1 MIQNIESNPNTS
13 IAPEAFENMRKF
25 IEAAYFKKATL
36 IYLAS
41 RLPEKDFEELR
52 NLFIEIDLDGD
63 GRIVVEEFVKSL
75 ITYGI
80 KQTPEETNELVNQL
94 DINNNGYV
102 DYTEFLA
109 ACMKSKIYLQEDY
122 LRIAFSYFDKD
133 NSGTITLDELK

>member
-52 NLFIEIDLDGD
+52 NLFIDIDLDGD

-80 KQTPEETNELVNQL
+80 K
-94 DINNNGYV
+94 
-102 DYTEFLA
+102 
-109 ACMKSKIYLQEDY
+109 
-122 LRIAFSYFDKD
+122 
-133 NSGTITLDELK
+133 